1 MCEGW
6 IGRCVEVWRW
16 RWRCGKIRVARKDSW
31 GARGINKL
39 CNGAQLR
46 CCWKGALGAPP
57 TCQLADVA
65 MSNTDQLVL
74 GWAFSQGDW
83 LRGM

>member
-1 MCEGW
+1 MG
-6 IGRCVEVWRW
+6 GA
-16 RWRCGKIRVARKDSW
+16 WRCGDGDGDAAKYELRERTLGERV
-31 GARGINKL
+31 KL

-46 CCWKGALGAPP
+46 CCCEGALGAPP

-74 GWAFSQGDW
+74 GWAFSHGVW
-83 LRGM
+83 LRGIM